1 MKSFLS
7 KVAAAAVLPMVA
19 LQVHAAPLAAIDV
32 SDATGTINNQIGPIT
47 LIATAVL
54 GISFVVLAFRLVK
67 RAAS

>member
-1 MKSFLS
+1 MKNLVS
-7 KVAAAAVLPMVA
+7 KVAAAALLPFVA

-32 SDATGTINNQIGPIT
+32 SDATGTINNQIAPIT

>member
-1 MKSFLS
+1 MKNLS
-7 KVAAAAVLPMVA
+7 QKFAAAALLPFVA

-47 LIATAVL
+47 LIATSVL